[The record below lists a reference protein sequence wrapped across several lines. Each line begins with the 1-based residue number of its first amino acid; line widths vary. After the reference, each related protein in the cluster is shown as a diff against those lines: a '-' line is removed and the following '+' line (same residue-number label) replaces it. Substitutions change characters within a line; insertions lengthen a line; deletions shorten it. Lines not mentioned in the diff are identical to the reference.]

1 MSADH
6 DRPEIIREFEEAG
19 LYVQQ
24 ITGED
29 LEELMG
35 GGLGDLLNGLLDGAL
50 DRLLAQAVPTVHYP
64 KRNSAE
70 YREMMRSGLECR
82 DLNGIIAGIRQ
93 VREGYG
99 WIGWV
104 DFCMALI
111 KAMEAHAPAETRN
124 AFGHVRLDKI
134 LRTDHDEAEL
144 METAVHIA
152 NSKEGPEQG
161 YTFSSALDA
170 GLEIVRTV
178 DSWMPGLQQ
187 ALACAHTDNDA
198 GMRAALASLPDMKST
213 DPERLSMTTQGV
225 LVLAM
230 AHMAVVRPANCL
242 EEYDRHL

>member
-1 MSADH
+1 MSAD
-6 DRPEIIREFEEAG
+6 DRPDIIREFHEAG
-19 LYVQQ
+19 LHVQE
-24 ITGED
+24 ITGDD
-29 LEELMG
+29 LSELLG

-50 DRLLAQAVPTVHYP
+50 DHLLAQAVPTMRYP

-70 YREMMRSGLECR
+70 YREMMQSGLECR

-111 KAMEAHAPAETRN
+111 KAMEKHTPAEARN
-124 AFGHVRLDKI
+124 AYGHVRLDKI

-161 YTFSSALDA
+161 YTFTSALDA
-170 GLEIVRTV
+170 GMEIVRTV
-178 DSWMPGLQQ
+178 DSWFPGIQQ
-187 ALACAHTDNDA
+187 ALACAHARDDA
-198 GMRAALASLPDMKST
+198 GIRAALAALPDMKCN

-230 AHMAVVRPANCL
+230 AHMAVARPDNCL
-242 EEYDRHL
+242 EEYDKHV